1 MVITGAIRS
10 VAIILLTFAGSLAA
24 CLCGV
29 VGSPPGTPA
38 KVMAWWGRCFIRIGG
53 WRVRTEGLE
62 HLPEGG
68 AILVSNHQSL
78 VDIPLFLSAFR
89 KEIKFLAKRELGEI
103 PLFGKA
109 MAYAGNLF
117 VDREDPRDSLHLMRE
132 AVRRIRKGE
141 VVVIF
146 PEGTR
151 SADGTIG
158 EFKPGAFYLAQKAGV
173 PVLPV
178 YIDGGRRA
186 LPKGSLIFR
195 PADMV
200 VRVLEPLVFSAGMPL
215 SRQEIAEEA
224 RRRILSAREE
234 AEAGPSSGA
243 PSRE

>member
-29 VGSPPGTPA
+29 VGSPSGTPA
-38 KVMAWWGRCFIRIGG
+38 KVMAWWGRQVIRIGG
-53 WRVRTEGLE
+53 WRVRAEGLE
-62 HLPEGG
+62 RLPEGG

-78 VDIPLFLSAFR
+78 LDIPLFLSVFRNR

-103 PLFGKA
+103 PLFG
-109 MAYAGNLF
+109 MSMVYAGNLF
-117 VDREDPRDSLHLMRE
+117 VDREDPRDSVHLMRE
-132 AVRRIRKGE
+132 AVRRIRNGE

-186 LPKGSLIFR
+186 LPKGALIFR

-200 VRVLEPLVFSAGMPL
+200 VRVLEPLVFTAGMSL

-234 AEAGPSSGA
+234 AEAGA
-243 PSRE
+243 PSRG

>member
-1 MVITGAIRS
+1 MITGAIRS
-10 VAIILLTFAGSLAA
+10 VTILLLTFAGSLAA

-29 VGSPPGTPA
+29 VGSPSSTPA
-38 KVMAWWGRCFIRIGG
+38 KVMAWWGRCVIRIGG
-53 WRVRTEGLE
+53 WRVRAEGLE
-62 HLPEGG
+62 RLPEGG

-78 VDIPLFLSAFR
+78 LDIPLFLSVFR

-103 PLFGKA
+103 PLFGKS

-117 VDREDPRDSLHLMRE
+117 IDREDPRDAVHLMRE
-132 AVRRIRKGE
+132 AVRRIRKGQ

-151 SADGTIG
+151 SADGSIG

-186 LPKGSLIFR
+186 LPKGSLLFR
-195 PADMV
+195 PADLV
-200 VRVLEPLVFSAGMPL
+200 VRVLEPLTFAEGLPL
-215 SRQEIAEEA
+215 TKQEIAEDA
-224 RRRILSAREE
+224 RRRILSARTEE
-234 AEAGPSSGA
+234 EVRGQGPGL
-243 PSRE
+243 

>member
-1 MVITGAIRS
+1 MVIAGSIRS
-10 VAIILLTFAGSLAA
+10 VAILLLTFAGSLAA

-29 VGSPPGTPA
+29 VGSPSGTPA
-38 KVMAWWGRCFIRIGG
+38 KVMAWWGRCVIRIGG
-53 WRVRTEGLE
+53 WRVRAEGLE
-62 HLPEGG
+62 RLPEGG

-78 VDIPLFLSAFR
+78 LDIPLFLSVFR

-103 PLFGKA
+103 PLFGKS

-117 VDREDPRDSLHLMRE
+117 IDREDPRDAVHLMRE
-132 AVRRIRKGE
+132 AVRRIRKGQ

-151 SADGTIG
+151 SADGSIG

-186 LPKGSLIFR
+186 LPKGSLLFR
-195 PADMV
+195 PADLV
-200 VRVLEPLVFSAGMPL
+200 VRVLEPLTFAAGLPL
-215 SRQEIAEEA
+215 SKQEIAEGA
-224 RRRILSAREE
+224 RRRILSARAEEE
-234 AEAGPSSGA
+234 ARGAGPGL
-243 PSRE
+243 